1 MDESLLTTHM
11 NELSK
16 DFSICT
22 EQIEASVILSCQLYP
37 GRSYEVLLVRPLDSQ
52 ISFPFTVYV
61 VYILLSEIILVAL
74 ASDIMSFLTYLCNSK
89 WINLVN

>member
-11 NELSK
+11 NALSK

-22 EQIEASVILSCQLYP
+22 EQIEASVILSCQLCP

-52 ISFPFTVYV
+52 ISFTVYV
-61 VYILLSEIILVAL
+61 VYMLLSEIILVVF

-89 WINLVN
+89 